1 MPRRQQDDDLDQLGE
16 HVTRIGQVGLTI
28 RDELDVQGH
37 MLSELEQDTDETQTR
52 LQAAQKK
59 VDHLLRK
66 AGLKG
71 QFCIMMFLLVVLIV
85 LILLIFS

>member
-1 MPRRQQDDDLDQLGE
+1 M
-16 HVTRIGQVGLTI
+16 GLTI
-28 RDELDVQGH
+28 RDELDVQSH
-37 MLSELEQDTDETQTR
+37 MLNELEQDTDETQTR

-71 QFCIMMFLLVVLIV
+71 QLCIMVFLVVVLIV
-85 LILLIFS
+85 LLLLIFS